1 VSAVALGPALAVL
14 LGPPSAVSAGLAL
27 AAGIA
32 LLVPPGLAASV
43 PLALGAAPEPVGKAD
58 PDGEA
63 EIDGE
68 AEPDD
73 ATEVP
78 AGDATG
84 PGGDPKSAEATAPG
98 DPLGSPVD
106 VFDPPVGPTGGE
118 AVL

>member
-1 VSAVALGPALAVL
+1 M
-14 LGPPSAVSAGLAL
+14 
-27 AAGIA
+27 
-32 LLVPPGLAASV
+32 
-43 PLALGAAPEPVGKAD
+43 
-58 PDGEA
+58 
-63 EIDGE
+63 
-68 AEPDD
+68 
-73 ATEVP
+73 EVT